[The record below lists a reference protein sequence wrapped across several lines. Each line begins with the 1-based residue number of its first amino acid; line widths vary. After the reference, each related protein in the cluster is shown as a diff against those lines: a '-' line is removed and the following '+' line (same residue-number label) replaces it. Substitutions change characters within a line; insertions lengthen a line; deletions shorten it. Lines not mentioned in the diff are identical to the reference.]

1 MPIDPTLRARVEQ
14 IIKDL
19 QPELDELKVRL
30 HLARA
35 DAKDEMAKW
44 EQKLADSRVKAERV
58 SDEAGDI
65 LEEKAKVI
73 GAELRDAVERLKKLL

>member
-30 HLARA
+30 HLAHA